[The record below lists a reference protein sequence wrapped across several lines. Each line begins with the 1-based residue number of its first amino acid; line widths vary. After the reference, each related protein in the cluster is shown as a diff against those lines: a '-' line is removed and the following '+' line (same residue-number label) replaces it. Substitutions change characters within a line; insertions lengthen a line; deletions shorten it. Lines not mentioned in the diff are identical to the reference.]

1 MRPDDTA
8 PPRSPA
14 PRRRRWLGRGP
25 WIGALVVLILGFAAS
40 GAFVYN
46 ERARVIQNG
55 RTSAARLSQLLE
67 EQTLRTLQ
75 AVDLTLLG
83 IVDAIAVT
91 PALKPHDRAF
101 EDALRRKRDQ
111 LPFVGALF
119 VVGPDGFITQDTDFP
134 ATPSVTLADRDYF
147 RIHRGDPS
155 VGLYIG
161 APLISRSVGTWFISL
176 SRRLHSRD
184 GAFRGI
190 AVAAVKPRYFER
202 FYERLRLVEGDS
214 IALFHADGRLYSR
227 IPYREEQVG
236 ASFLGLTLFRHHL
249 PAEPEG
255 IYRGASQ
262 LDGVSRIVS
271 YRTVEGLPLVVVVGV
286 AETPLLAGWRRT
298 AIGALAGTSVLV
310 VLAGAVLVLLARQIR
325 QREAMRERLTQ
336 TQRLEALGRMTG
348 GIAHDFGN
356 VLNVIATNLDLVRRD
371 AGRGPAPVEAAIRA
385 VQQGTRLGS
394 QLLAFARRQNLI
406 VEPRD
411 ANRLVSTLRPLL
423 EQAAG
428 SSVDVSLD
436 LTDDLWPCYT
446 DDVQLNAAML
456 NLVINARDAMP
467 RGKGVIRITTRNR
480 SVTGGWSR
488 RALPAGDYVEL
499 TVADDGSGM
508 PPDVLQHAAEPFYTT
523 KGDGAGTGLGLSQ
536 VHGFAHQVGGGL
548 HIESTVG
555 AGTTVH
561 LFFRRSAVACPG
573 GTDRP

>member
-1 MRPDDTA
+1 MA
-8 PPRSPA
+8 
-14 PRRRRWLGRGP
+14 
-25 WIGALVVLILGFAAS
+25 ILGFAAS
-40 GAFVYN
+40 GAFVYT
-46 ERARVIQNG
+46 EQARVIANG
-55 RTSAARLSQLLE
+55 RTAAARLSQLLE

-83 IVDAIAVT
+83 IVDTIAVT

-111 LPFVGALF
+111 LPFVRALF
-119 VVGPDGFITQDTDFP
+119 VIGPDGFITQDTDFP
-134 ATPSVTLADRDYF
+134 TTPNVTLADRDYF
-147 RIHRGDPS
+147 RVHRDDPS
-155 VGLYIG
+155 AGLHIG
-161 APLISRSVGTWFISL
+161 PPLVSRSVGAWFISM

-184 GAFRGI
+184 GRFGGI
-190 AVAAVKPRYFER
+190 AVAAVSPRYFER
-202 FYERLRLVEGDS
+202 FYERLHLVEGDT
-214 IALFHADGRLYSR
+214 IALFHANGRLYSR
-227 IPYREEQVG
+227 TPYREEHVG
-236 ASFLGLTLFRHHL
+236 ASFVGLTLFQDQL
-249 PAEPEG
+249 PARPEG
-255 IYRGASQ
+255 IYRGVSQ
-262 LDGVSRIVS
+262 LDGVRRIVS

-298 AIGALAGTSVLV
+298 TIGALAGTSILV
-310 VLAGAVLVLLARQIR
+310 ALAAAVLVLLAHQIR
-325 QREAMRERLTQ
+325 QREAMRERLAQ
-336 TQRLEALGRMTG
+336 AQRLEALGRMTG

-356 VLNVIATNLDLVRRD
+356 VLSVIATNLDLVRRD
-371 AGRGPAPVEAAIRA
+371 AGRGPEPVEAAIRA

-423 EQAAG
+423 ERAAG

-436 LTDDLWPCYT
+436 LADDLWPCFT
-446 DDVQLNAAML
+446 DDVQLNAAIL

-480 SVTGGWSR
+480 SITGGWSR
-488 RALPAGDYVEL
+488 RALPAGDYVEVA
-499 TVADDGSGM
+499 VADDGSGM
-508 PPDVLQHAAEPFYTT
+508 PTDVLQHAAEPFYTT
-523 KGDGAGTGLGLSQ
+523 KRDGAGTGLGLSQ